1 LSYDHQN
8 TVDKFHKNF
17 PFPNLRE
24 RQSYVLNEISTGFDS
39 GYKYMVLEAP
49 TGFGKSPVAM
59 AVALALG
66 TSYTCTLTND
76 LQTQYARDFPFVR
89 VAKGKN
95 NFPCAVKDDFIRSGI
110 YRCARTTTAIITH
123 EHNQQCKHVSTITP
137 SDLKSHD
144 IHYGEDRYF
153 KSSANIQP
161 VQIQYLFLVVEKP
174 QQ

>member
-1 LSYDHQN
+1 LSD
-8 TVDKFHKNF
+8 DFIKNF
-17 PFPNLRE
+17 PFPTLRE
-24 RQSYVLNEISTGFDS
+24 KQSFVLKEIDVALAS
-39 GYKYMVLEAP
+39 GYRYIILEAP

-66 TSYTCTLTND
+66 TSYTCTSTND

-123 EHNQQCKHVSTITP
+123 EPNQQCKHVSTITP
-137 SDLKSHD
+137 SELKSHD

-161 VQIQYLFLVVEKP
+161 VQIRYLFLVVEKP